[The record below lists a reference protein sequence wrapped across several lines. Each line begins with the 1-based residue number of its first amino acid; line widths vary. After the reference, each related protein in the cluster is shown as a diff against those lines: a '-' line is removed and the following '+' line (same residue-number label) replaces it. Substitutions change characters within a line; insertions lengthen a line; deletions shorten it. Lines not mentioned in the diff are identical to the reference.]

1 MRIKKIFTILIIL
14 IFTLNLTA
22 SLSASEPPEVLA
34 EAAILIDSSSEKV
47 LYSKNENEK
56 MYPASTTKIL
66 TAILTIENC
75 NLEDIVTVP
84 YEAIASIPS
93 GYSVAALQVGEQ
105 LTVDQLLQV
114 LLVHS
119 SNDAANVLAYH
130 ISNSIDGFASLMNN
144 KVLELGLSNTHF
156 TNPSGMHNENHY
168 TTAHDLAIIMKYC
181 MKNPVFR
188 KLSNLKNCKIPAT
201 NKYEERVF
209 STTNELLIYDS
220 RDVKSNY
227 YYKYAIA
234 GKTGYTSQAKNCL
247 VSVSNKDGLELIS
260 VVLSVGLYP
269 NSLSAKFV
277 DTKTIF
283 EYGYNNYTLR
293 KLREQNAIAKQIEVK
308 KGTKETKNLDLLL
321 SNDITALIS
330 QDDMETEFSPEITIQ
345 ENLVA
350 PIAQNQVVG
359 KITYNINDIEYSSD
373 IVASHNVEK
382 SSTFTFIIKI
392 PVILIILFLLYKLLF
407 STASRNKKRRRNYK
421 KSHRSKYN
429 NNYRNH
435 RKK

>member
-1 MRIKKIFTILIIL
+1 MRIKKIFITLIIL
-14 IFTLNLTA
+14 IFTLNISTSFA
-22 SLSASEPPEVLA
+22 NSESPELLA

-47 LYSKNENEK
+47 LFSKNENEK
-56 MYPASTTKIL
+56 MYPASTTKIM

-130 ISNSIDGFASLMNN
+130 ISNSIEDFASLMNN
-144 KVLELGLSNTHF
+144 KVSELGLSSTHF

-181 MKNPVFR
+181 MKNPTFR
-188 KLSNLKNCKIPAT
+188 NLSSLKYCRIPAT

-220 RDVKSNY
+220 REVKSNY

-269 NSLSAKFV
+269 NSLSAKFI

-283 EYGYNNYTLR
+283 EYGYNNYAIR
-293 KLREQNAIAKQIEVK
+293 KLRDQNAIATQIEVK
-308 KGTKETKNLDLLL
+308 KGTKETKNLDLLI
-321 SNDITALIS
+321 SNDINALIS
-330 QDDMETEFSPEITIQ
+330 QNDMNTDFSPEITIQ

-350 PIAQNQVVG
+350 PIAQNQIVG
-359 KITYNINDIEYSSD
+359 KIVYNIDGIEYSSD
-373 IVASHNVEK
+373 LIASHNVEK
-382 SSTFTFIIKI
+382 SNFISLLVKI
-392 PVILIILFLLYKLLF
+392 LLIIFILYLLYKLLF
-407 STASRNKKRRRNYK
+407 ENNSKKKNGRKKYIKNNRKNYKRNY
-421 KSHRSKYN
+421 R
-429 NNYRNH
+429 
-435 RKK
+435 RK